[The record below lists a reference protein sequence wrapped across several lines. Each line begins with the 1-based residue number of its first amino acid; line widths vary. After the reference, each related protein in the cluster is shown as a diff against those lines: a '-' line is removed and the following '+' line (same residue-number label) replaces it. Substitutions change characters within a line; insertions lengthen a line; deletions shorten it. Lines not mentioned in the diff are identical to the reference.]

1 MSSTLPLVE
10 ETKFLIPIVTILGI
24 SVLLTV
30 IIQKLK
36 LNFIPTFVIEIIVGI
51 VLKQLFYD
59 SSYKIEYNGVVE
71 VMYSMGLIFIMFLS
85 GYDNNLLII
94 KHDRL
99 NQNNQ
104 IDIRKMTI
112 VFLILIYIFSF
123 ISSLLLY
130 KFYINKLIGILLL
143 TIVFASTF
151 AGIVVPMLKDNTLI
165 KSQIKKFIIYFS
177 TISELISIVAL
188 SFIMTVSEF
197 KFINVFGMV
206 MLLLLLIVVWLF
218 NKFLTQSS
226 KKLEEGYTYI
236 YLRIIIIFLGL
247 SVIFGEFIGGEYILG
262 AFILGMFLKKINV
275 YKKEVEKLESFSY
288 GIFTPIFF
296 VLVGTKLDVKMFE
309 QNPKWLFVVLLL
321 SILLIICKIPLI
333 YFAKKY
339 DKKTMSYI
347 ISLISCT
354 LIVGV
359 AVEHFGIENQIFSEE
374 FGECIIFSSIITC
387 IISSVVSEKIT
398 IKMLKRDK
406 YENYI
411 EEREFNSI

>member
-123 ISSLLLY
+123 ISSLL
-130 KFYINKLIGILLL
+130 I
-143 TIVFASTF
+143 
-151 AGIVVPMLKDNTLI
+151 
-165 KSQIKKFIIYFS
+165 
-177 TISELISIVAL
+177 
-188 SFIMTVSEF
+188 
-197 KFINVFGMV
+197 
-206 MLLLLLIVVWLF
+206 
-218 NKFLTQSS
+218 
-226 KKLEEGYTYI
+226 
-236 YLRIIIIFLGL
+236 
-247 SVIFGEFIGGEYILG
+247 
-262 AFILGMFLKKINV
+262 
-275 YKKEVEKLESFSY
+275 
-288 GIFTPIFF
+288 
-296 VLVGTKLDVKMFE
+296 
-309 QNPKWLFVVLLL
+309 
-321 SILLIICKIPLI
+321 
-333 YFAKKY
+333 
-339 DKKTMSYI
+339 
-347 ISLISCT
+347 
-354 LIVGV
+354 
-359 AVEHFGIENQIFSEE
+359 
-374 FGECIIFSSIITC
+374 
-387 IISSVVSEKIT
+387 
-398 IKMLKRDK
+398 
-406 YENYI
+406 
-411 EEREFNSI
+411 